1 MRYDFETNVTVRT
14 LTINNTGIACRYIN
28 QRGEFD
34 FQSRDIKLVSMSTS
48 SAACSLQPAATRMQ
62 TDVAPRRA
70 LSSGTRRTVRTT
82 CPPTSTASPR
92 STAG

>member
-48 SAACSLQPAATRMQ
+48 HQ
-62 TDVAPRRA
+62 TAD
-70 LSSGTRRTVRTT
+70 
-82 CPPTSTASPR
+82 
-92 STAG
+92 